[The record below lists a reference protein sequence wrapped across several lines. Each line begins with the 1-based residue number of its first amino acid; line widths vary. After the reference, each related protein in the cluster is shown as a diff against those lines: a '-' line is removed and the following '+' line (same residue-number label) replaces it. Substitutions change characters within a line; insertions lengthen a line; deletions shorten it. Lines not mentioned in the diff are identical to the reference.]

1 MATGSRH
8 HYFGND
14 AWEPLAPGLKTVE
27 EATDIRRRIL
37 LAFEAAELHTSPEA
51 RRQYLTFVIIGGGP
65 TGVELA
71 GALSE
76 LARDTLRREFRSI
89 DPAEARI
96 VLVEGQDRILGAF
109 PEDLSKKAAQSL
121 AGLQVEVRTGCR
133 VVGLEE
139 GRVKFHCGD
148 EKGEIAA
155 ATVLWAAGVRASP
168 LGRVLRDR
176 AGAELDQSGRVI
188 VGPDLSVPGHPE
200 IFVIGDL
207 AHYRHGLKAP
217 LPALATV
224 AMQEGRYAAG
234 LIRKRILGQPVEPF
248 RYRDKG
254 ILATIGRSKAV
265 AQLGRLKFS
274 GFLAWFLW
282 LAVHIFYLIEFQNRV
297 LVMIQW
303 AWNYLTRNRG
313 ARLITGEKPRE

>member
-1 MATGSRH
+1 
-8 HYFGND
+8 
-14 AWEPLAPGLKTVE
+14 
-27 EATDIRRRIL
+27 
-37 LAFEAAELHTSPEA
+37 
-51 RRQYLTFVIIGGGP
+51 
-65 TGVELA
+65 
-71 GALSE
+71 
-76 LARDTLRREFRSI
+76 
-89 DPAEARI
+89 
-96 VLVEGQDRILGAF
+96 
-109 PEDLSKKAAQSL
+109 
-121 AGLQVEVRTGCR
+121 
-133 VVGLEE
+133 
-139 GRVKFHCGD
+139 
-148 EKGEIAA
+148 
-155 ATVLWAAGVRASP
+155 
-168 LGRVLRDR
+168 
-176 AGAELDQSGRVI
+176 VI

-224 AMQEGRYAAG
+224 AMQEGRYVAG